1 MTRTPSPIMAGRLQ
15 RGRVALM
22 LCRAVVM
29 SRMTGS
35 AGAGAGAGVGVRG
48 LVSMLGDTRIWR
60 VVSPAVLVRALSP
73 GESTMSIGKVP

>member
-1 MTRTPSPIMAGRLQ
+1 MAGRLQ

-35 AGAGAGAGVGVRG
+35 AGAGVGGWG

-60 VVSPAVLVRALSP
+60 VVSPAVMVRGLSP
-73 GESTMSIGKVP
+73 GEREMSIGKVP